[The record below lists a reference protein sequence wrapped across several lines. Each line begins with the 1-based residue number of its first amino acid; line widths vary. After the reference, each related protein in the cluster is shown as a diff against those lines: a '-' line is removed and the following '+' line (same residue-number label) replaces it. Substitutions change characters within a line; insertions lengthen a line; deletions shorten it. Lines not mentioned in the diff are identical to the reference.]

1 MAFGRQRFINYIT
14 FYHLIIFWFLLLLL
28 LQNRSCYMYRGVLE
42 KRETILGYVYFV
54 TGNDN
59 RWREGN
65 KKEEEDEIKKKAKRE
80 KREKTIVEDA

>member
-1 MAFGRQRFINYIT
+1 
-14 FYHLIIFWFLLLLL
+14 
-28 LQNRSCYMYRGVLE
+28 MYRGFLE

-59 RWREGN
+59 RWRKGN
-65 KKEEEDEIKKKAKRE
+65 EKEEEEGDEIKKKAKRE

>member
-1 MAFGRQRFINYIT
+1 
-14 FYHLIIFWFLLLLL
+14 
-28 LQNRSCYMYRGVLE
+28 MYRGVLE

-65 KKEEEDEIKKKAKRE
+65 EKEEEDEIKKKAKRE